1 MSVACRASSSSENE
15 SSLYIYAWKPGMGF
29 EPMSSG
35 SAARRLNGSAT
46 PAHTILRIID
56 YYKSF
61 LKRHIDMA
69 NAFSFVE
76 YRQRRLFIIPLLSY
90 LKIRGKLHVSSTH
103 L

>member
-1 MSVACRASSSSENE
+1 
-15 SSLYIYAWKPGMGF
+15 
-29 EPMSSG
+29 
-35 SAARRLNGSAT
+35 
-46 PAHTILRIID
+46 LRIID

-76 YRQRRLFIIPLLSY
+76 YRSRRLFTIPLLSY
-90 LKIRGKLHVSSTH
+90 LKIRGKLHVSLTH